1 MTTSLTAHVSL
12 PTLGIFGGG
21 QLGRMLAQA
30 ALPLG
35 IRCAFLENAESSPA
49 AVLGPVFG
57 SGQLAE
63 FQQAVTVLTLEFEN
77 TPLTEVDQ
85 ALTTQVM
92 HPPRIALATAQ
103 NRLLE
108 KGLFDRLSI
117 PTPAYRAIQTHRDL
131 EIAVQ
136 ELGLPLVVKTATGGY
151 DGKGQWV
158 IREASAIPELWQ
170 HMQPAVPLIAEAFI
184 AFEREVSIIAVRNQS
199 GEIRCWPL
207 AENHHHQ
214 GILSHSIVPAPRSEQ
229 LEQQAQAHM
238 SVLMN
243 ELQYV
248 GVMTLELFV
257 TANGLLA
264 NEMAPRVH
272 NSGHWSIEGAV
283 CSQFENHIRAV
294 ADLPLGSTALVQPC
308 VMVNV
313 IGQHPD
319 LAAVLAIPGAH
330 VHFYGKTEREGR
342 KLGHITLMPV
352 PEMTQ
357 SQQISALK
365 AILPNKL
372 SLPD

>member
-117 PTPAYRAIQTHRDL
+117 PTK
-131 EIAVQ
+131 EF
-136 ELGLPLVVKTATGGY
+136 
-151 DGKGQWV
+151 
-158 IREASAIPELWQ
+158 S
-170 HMQPAVPLIAEAFI
+170 
-184 AFEREVSIIAVRNQS
+184 
-199 GEIRCWPL
+199 
-207 AENHHHQ
+207 
-214 GILSHSIVPAPRSEQ
+214 
-229 LEQQAQAHM
+229 
-238 SVLMN
+238 
-243 ELQYV
+243 
-248 GVMTLELFV
+248 
-257 TANGLLA
+257 
-264 NEMAPRVH
+264 
-272 NSGHWSIEGAV
+272 
-283 CSQFENHIRAV
+283 
-294 ADLPLGSTALVQPC
+294 
-308 VMVNV
+308 
-313 IGQHPD
+313 
-319 LAAVLAIPGAH
+319 
-330 VHFYGKTEREGR
+330 
-342 KLGHITLMPV
+342 
-352 PEMTQ
+352 
-357 SQQISALK
+357 
-365 AILPNKL
+365 
-372 SLPD
+372 